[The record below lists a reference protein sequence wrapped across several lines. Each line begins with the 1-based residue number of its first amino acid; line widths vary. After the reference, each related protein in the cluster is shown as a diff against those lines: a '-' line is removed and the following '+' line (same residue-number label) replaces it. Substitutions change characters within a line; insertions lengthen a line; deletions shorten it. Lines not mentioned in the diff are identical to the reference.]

1 MHVVDM
7 ICILSVRRWH
17 RNLCSVRT
25 ALDLVKGKPGAPF
38 QPSAKP
44 FYKLYLSP
52 YILLLFCVA
61 LFIMGVGRRVFN
73 APDMATTR
81 IHIYNVCKYVLFAY
95 YIYIYICMRVY
106 RRSTPI
112 GRETDIHLSLSCIF
126 IGFPAYAVSQQ
137 TEAPSHPLRAG
148 RRGRQPPP
156 TRALRSAVYI
166 SGPNASIVAKQN
178 RQYIWPNGRLKAL
191 ELVLAVLRWTSQQN
205 AGVARGFAPDTELGH
220 MGAAA
225 VAPALS
231 ETGKFTIVLIRLAT
245 LLSDMMMMCFNM
257 MCMCTMHLGKPREG
271 KRDRQG
277 ELRAMVYQS
286 MHAFSSTYNTSMKD

>member
-1 MHVVDM
+1 MQF
-7 ICILSVRRWH
+7 LSKLRRLH
-17 RNLCSVRT
+17 
-25 ALDLVKGKPGAPF
+25 
-38 QPSAKP
+38 
-44 FYKLYLSP
+44 
-52 YILLLFCVA
+52 
-61 LFIMGVGRRVFN
+61 
-73 APDMATTR
+73 
-81 IHIYNVCKYVLFAY
+81 IHC
-95 YIYIYICMRVY
+95 
-106 RRSTPI
+106 
-112 GRETDIHLSLSCIF
+112 
-126 IGFPAYAVSQQ
+126 
-137 TEAPSHPLRAG
+137 AG

-156 TRALRSAVYI
+156 LELCARLCTYLARTPVLSET
-166 SGPNASIVAKQN
+166 K
-178 RQYIWPNGRLKAL
+178 NGRVKAL
-191 ELVLAVLRWTSQQN
+191 ELALAVLRWTSQQN